1 MNTLFVIPGAIS
13 SLHSFELFLIIVA
26 SLALGYVGKQL
37 FDKYRLRSGSD
48 ATEELQ
54 LKLDTLQNK
63 FSSEIVRKEE
73 AELLLHDEL
82 KAAEKKHMELQ
93 VQYAKALTHIEQL
106 RQGKEWD
113 MEDMET
119 EAGHQI
125 LQNLQDKI
133 ARQER
138 SLLELEQQLRST
150 EKEKLCVDEAYEQL
164 KENNN
169 SKESLVQQFA
179 QERLKYEE
187 QLRDQLAEA
196 ERLKVQFGVE
206 LSEARFQVEK
216 LQQQKVPAAETTE
229 REQRLEDEVKQLKE
243 QLNNVEAARA
253 INEDILEQKA
263 GITATRLHATQ
274 VAEKVEEF
282 RDHLTAILRDTYSY
296 EQLLASNERLNENIA
311 RLQTEKRMAE
321 EEILELQEVAK
332 EKLKLEEQVELVN
345 TSLEQKKSAWKEKL
359 QEFEFSLA
367 QLSKQVQEKEQTIG
381 QFIREREELSLQIEM
396 LQHKLDEREQ
406 LSREMILAMKDIE
419 TRFAHFNHATIES
432 AVVTDEG
439 EMQYR

>member
-1 MNTLFVIPGAIS
+1 MNTLFMIPGAIS

-26 SLALGYVGKQL
+26 SIGLGYIAKQM
-37 FDKYRLRSGSD
+37 FDKYRSRSGMD

-54 LKLDTLQNK
+54 FKLDTLQNK
-63 FSSEIVRKEE
+63 FSSEILRKEE
-73 AELLLHDEL
+73 AELVLHDEL
-82 KAAEKKHMELQ
+82 KAAEKRHMELQ

-106 RQGKEWD
+106 RQGNESD
-113 MEDMET
+113 VNDLET
-119 EAGHQI
+119 GAGHQI

-138 SLLELEQQLRST
+138 SLLELEQQLRNT
-150 EKEKLCVDEAYEQL
+150 EQEKFRVHEAYELL

-169 SKESLVQQFA
+169 SKDLLAEQFE
-179 QERLKYEE
+179 QDKRKYEE
-187 QLRDQLAEA
+187 QLQEQIAEA
-196 ERLKVQFGVE
+196 ERLKIQFGVE
-206 LSEARFQVEK
+206 LSEAKLEVEK
-216 LQQQKVPAAETTE
+216 LQQQAMRAEVSE
-229 REQRLEDEVKQLKE
+229 REQALEDEIKQLKE
-243 QLNNVEAARA
+243 QINNAAATRT

-263 GITATRLHATQ
+263 GITATRIHATQ

-296 EQLLASNERLNENIA
+296 EQLLASNERLNENIT

-345 TSLEQKKSAWKEKL
+345 NSLEQKKSAWKEKL
-359 QEFEFSLA
+359 QEFEFSLT
-367 QLSKQVQEKEQTIG
+367 QLSKQVQEKEHTIE

-419 TRFAHFNHATIES
+419 TRFAHFNHATRES
-432 AVVTDEG
+432 AVVNGEG
-439 EMQYR
+439 EMQYQ

>member
-1 MNTLFVIPGAIS
+1 MNTLFMIPGAIS

-26 SLALGYVGKQL
+26 SLALGYIGKQM
-37 FDKYRLRSGSD
+37 FDKYRLGSGAD

-54 LKLDTLQNK
+54 LKLETLQNK
-63 FSSEIVRKEE
+63 FSSEILRKEE

-82 KAAEKKHMELQ
+82 KAAEKRHMELQ

-113 MEDMET
+113 TEDVET
-119 EAGHQI
+119 ETGHQI

-138 SLLELEQQLRST
+138 SLLELEQQLRNT
-150 EKEKLCVDEAYEQL
+150 EKEKLRVDEAFEQL
-164 KENNN
+164 RENNN
-169 SKESLVQQFA
+169 SKESLVEQFE
-179 QERLKYEE
+179 QDKLKYEE
-187 QLRDQLAEA
+187 QLREQLAEA
-196 ERLKVQFGVE
+196 ERLKIQFGVE
-206 LSEARFQVEK
+206 LSEAKFQVEK
-216 LQQQKVPAAETTE
+216 LQQQAVLAETTE
-229 REQRLEDEVKQLKE
+229 REQLLEDEIKQLKE
-243 QLNNVEAARA
+243 QLNNVEAART

-263 GITATRLHATQ
+263 GITATRIHAAQ

-296 EQLLASNERLNENIA
+296 EQLLASNERLNENIT

-321 EEILELQEVAK
+321 EEILELQEIAR
-332 EKLKLEEQVELVN
+332 EKLRLEEQVELVN

-359 QEFEFSLA
+359 QEFEFSLTE
-367 QLSKQVQEKEQTIG
+367 LSKQVQEKEHTIAE
-381 QFIREREELSLQIEM
+381 FIREREELSLQIEL

-419 TRFAHFNHATIES
+419 TRFAHFNQATRES
-432 AVVTDEG
+432 AVVNGEG
-439 EMQYR
+439 EMQYQ

>member
-1 MNTLFVIPGAIS
+1 MNTLFMIPGAIS

-26 SLALGYVGKQL
+26 SIGLGYIAKQM
-37 FDKYRLRSGSD
+37 FDKYRSRSGMD

-54 LKLDTLQNK
+54 FKLDTLQNK
-63 FSSEIVRKEE
+63 FSSEILRKEE
-73 AELLLHDEL
+73 AELVLHDEL
-82 KAAEKKHMELQ
+82 KAAEKRHMELQ

-106 RQGKEWD
+106 RQGNESD
-113 MEDMET
+113 INDLET
-119 EAGHQI
+119 GAGHQI

-150 EKEKLCVDEAYEQL
+150 EQEKFRVDEAYELL
-164 KENNN
+164 KENSHSNHLLA
-169 SKESLVQQFA
+169 EQFE
-179 QERLKYEE
+179 QDKRKYEE
-187 QLRDQLAEA
+187 QLREQIAEA
-196 ERLKVQFGVE
+196 ERLRIQFGVE
-206 LSEARFQVEK
+206 LSEARLEVER
-216 LQQQKVPAAETTE
+216 LQQQAMRTEVTE
-229 REQRLEDEVKQLKE
+229 REQLLEDEIKQLKE
-243 QLNNVEAARA
+243 QLNNAAAART

-263 GITATRLHATQ
+263 GITATRIHATQ

-296 EQLLASNERLNENIA
+296 EQLLASNERLNENIS

-345 TSLEQKKSAWKEKL
+345 NSLEQKKSAWKEKL
-359 QEFEFSLA
+359 QEFEFSLT
-367 QLSKQVQEKEQTIG
+367 QLSKQVQEKEHTIE

-419 TRFAHFNHATIES
+419 TRFAHFNHATSES
-432 AVVTDEG
+432 AVVNGEG
-439 EMQYR
+439 EMQYQ